1 MTAIT
6 VALLITVGLA
16 VSVLI
21 GLILLV
27 SIASRR
33 EDAEWTLS
41 GPPPGP
47 IQAIARRILGFYA
60 EGELASPRARAGS
73 WRPMR
78 NDAYVPPDNALQV
91 DGLQE
96 VHSDE

>member
-6 VALLITVGLA
+6 VALLVTVGLA
-16 VSVLI
+16 FSVLI
-21 GLILLV
+21 GLIVLV

-33 EDAEWTLS
+33 EDAEWTLG

-47 IQAIARRILGFYA
+47 IQAIGRRILGFYA
-60 EGELASPRARAGS
+60 EGELASPGTRAGI
-73 WRPMR
+73 WRPRR
-78 NDAYVPPDNALQV
+78 NDAGVPLDKALQF